1 MDKRTEMRPAST
13 PGARLS
19 SAARRLGLWEE
30 WAAYAIQGSSKANAM
45 RDVCRLT
52 KTKLLFVCSRIAFIN
67 NQFKG
72 PIILEEGLK

>member
-1 MDKRTEMRPAST
+1 MRPASP

-30 WAAYAIQGSSKANAM
+30 WAAYAIQGSSNANAM
-45 RDVCRLT
+45 KDVCRLT
-52 KTKLLFVCSRIAFIN
+52 KTRLLFVCLRISFKN
-67 NQFKG
+67 NKFKG